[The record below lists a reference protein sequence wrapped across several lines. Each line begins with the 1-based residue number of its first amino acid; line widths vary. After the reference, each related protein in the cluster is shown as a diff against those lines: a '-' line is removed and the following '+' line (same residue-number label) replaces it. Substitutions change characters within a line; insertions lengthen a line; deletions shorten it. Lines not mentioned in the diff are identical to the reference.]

1 MRKLLLA
8 LPLALPLGACGF
20 TQAGNFAREAVSDY
34 GAQAMDEGLV
44 NAEFFVCQA
53 ASVGSVMRRYGVS
66 KQKAEAWRTLC
77 NRDPEAEIIEPPES

>member
-1 MRKLLLA
+1 MRRHQAAA
-8 LPLALPLGACGF
+8 LRPLQGGS
-20 TQAGNFAREAVSDY
+20 TGAGNFARDAVSDY

-66 KQKAEAWRTLC
+66 KQKAEA
-77 NRDPEAEIIEPPES
+77 